1 MQCEGSGDGGIQA
14 AKTGDEGLR
23 VATLSLLGALSS
35 ALCAPAHGQE
45 LAQFKILKLE
55 GHNVRWQAPVSGP
68 RVVTY
73 RIASDTVESP
83 DARNCRKITKLDGLL
98 ASSELSTAVVRE
110 EIAAAFRMW
119 EEAAD
124 LLFREATGNAPADIL
139 IGAQGEPEGWA
150 FADVF
155 YDAASPEPIKPISRA
170 LVCLNPLRPWKVGF
184 DGDLKSYDIRYTVA
198 HEIGHA
204 IGLDHPQGFG
214 QIMGYRYEERFRSL
228 QPGDVRGAA
237 LLYGPPRQ
245 AGPAEVAV
253 EHARNQAAPIPQD
266 GERLGTR
273 GFTARSR

>member
-1 MQCEGSGDGGIQA
+1 M
-14 AKTGDEGLR
+14 
-23 VATLSLLGALSS
+23 
-35 ALCAPAHGQE
+35 
-45 LAQFKILKLE
+45 
-55 GHNVRWQAPVSGP
+55 RWQAPVSGP

-119 EEAAD
+119 EAAAD

-204 IGLDHPQGFG
+204 D
-214 QIMGYRYEERFRSL
+214 
-228 QPGDVRGAA
+228 
-237 LLYGPPRQ
+237 
-245 AGPAEVAV
+245 
-253 EHARNQAAPIPQD
+253 
-266 GERLGTR
+266 
-273 GFTARSR
+273 RSRSSPGFRPDHGLPLRGTFPQPAARRRARCGATVWTSAAGRAGRGCRRARREPSCADPPGRRAPGNQRLHRTFSLSSRNHSGEWSWVAACYCGLSASRCRSS